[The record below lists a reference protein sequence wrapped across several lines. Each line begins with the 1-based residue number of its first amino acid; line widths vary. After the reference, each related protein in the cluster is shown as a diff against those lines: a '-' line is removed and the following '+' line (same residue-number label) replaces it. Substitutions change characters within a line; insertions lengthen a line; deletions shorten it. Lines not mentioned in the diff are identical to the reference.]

1 MEACGGVKE
10 QYISNKENKEM
21 KGLQVYLPG
30 FYAVCLFVSPV
41 YAMDSDVLSSENRQ
55 ANFTAQESAIAVS
68 AHIGAGYLS
77 GESNELVYDPFSGQK
92 ISELQWDLDEVY
104 MFNAGAAI
112 APLSWLTISADFWIN
127 LNKGNGAM
135 DDYDYLAAGYSGYS
149 HWSHHEDT
157 DLSSGYMFDINA
169 AFTFY
174 RAGETSFSGLVGYKH
189 DNWEW
194 ESYGGSYVYS
204 TTYLHDTVGSF
215 PAGEKVIT
223 YNQWFDV
230 PYIGLGFESAAG
242 RMFFKGRIIASPLV
256 SAGDEDIHHLRNLR
270 FEGDFDYS
278 SMVGIDLGLGY
289 SFTPNLALTAAFKYQ
304 KYEEADGDTLITDLS
319 TGAQQHVSGDAA
331 GVDHSSSMVSVGLQ
345 YRF

>member
-1 MEACGGVKE
+1 M
-10 QYISNKENKEM
+10 KENRILASAFCVM
-21 KGLQVYLPG
+21 LCL
-30 FYAVCLFVSPV
+30 AVPV
-41 YAMDSDVLSSENRQ
+41 YAESE
-55 ANFTAQESAIAVS
+55 ALPAGPAGAKVTNFTTEQSPVAFS
-68 AHIGAGYLS
+68 AHMGAGYLS
-77 GESNELVYDPFSGQK
+77 GEASELVYDPFTGQK
-92 ISELQWDLDEVY
+92 ISELKWDLDEVY
-104 MFNAGAAI
+104 MFNAGGSI
-112 APLSWLTISADFWIN
+112 APLSWLTSSADFWIN
-127 LNKGNGAM
+127 LTKGNGAM
-135 DDYDYLAAGYSGYS
+135 DDYDYLATGYRGYS
-149 HWSHHEDT
+149 HWSHHGDT
-157 DLSSGYMFDINA
+157 DLTSGYMFDINA

-174 RAGETSFSGLVGYKH
+174 QAGKTKFSGLLGYKH